1 MPVYRLSDA
10 LYTAPQLDAE
20 TVRTA
25 ADLGIRSVVCH
36 RPDGEEPDQPSFA
49 DIQRLLAAHGIIHS
63 RHQPTAAPHISAA
76 DAAAFQALLDELPAP
91 TLAYCRTGTRSSL
104 LWAMTE
110 AAKGRPAEALTAHI
124 AAQSGLNLQPFADR
138 ITAVQ
143 KG

>member
-1 MPVYRLSDA
+1 MPVYRLSDT

-36 RPDGEEPDQPSFA
+36 RPDGEEAGQPSFA
-49 DIQRLLAAHGIIHS
+49 DIQRLLAAHGIIYS
-63 RHQPTAAPHISAA
+63 RHQPTTARHISATE
-76 DAAAFQALLDELPAP
+76 AAAFQALLDELPAP

-110 AAKGRPAEALTAHI
+110 AAKGRHAGSLTAHI
-124 AAQSGLNLQPFADR
+124 AAQSGLDLQPFADR
-138 ITAVQ
+138 IAAVQ